1 MLKPAAAVQKTLKAP
16 IHCTGIG
23 LHTGVKAAMR
33 LLPAAEGTGIVFR
46 RIDGSVAI
54 EIAANW
60 SNAVESALCTT
71 LRDLR
76 GNSIMT
82 IEHLMAAL
90 SGCGIDNAIIEL
102 DGPEVPIMDGSAA
115 PFVFLIECAGTA
127 AQTAPRQAIKVLKP
141 IWVGDDHKSASLEPD
156 HVFAVDFEIDFD
168 NPMIAQQSVSVV
180 LEPMVFKSEVSRA
193 RTFGFLHEVDQLRAA
208 GLARGG
214 SLDNAI
220 VVSSAGILNE
230 GGLRYVDEFVRHK
243 ALDAIGDLYLAG
255 GPLLARFQ
263 GVRSSHALNRRLLE
277 ALFTDRDAW
286 CYAQVIEVDEFAA
299 PWEQS
304 LQAMTA

>member
-1 MLKPAAAVQKTLKAP
+1 
-16 IHCTGIG
+16 
-23 LHTGVKAAMR
+23 
-33 LLPAAEGTGIVFR
+33 
-46 RIDGSVAI
+46 
-54 EIAANW
+54 
-60 SNAVESALCTT
+60 
-71 LRDLR
+71 
-76 GNSIMT
+76 
-82 IEHLMAAL
+82 
-90 SGCGIDNAIIEL
+90 
-102 DGPEVPIMDGSAA
+102 MDGSAA

-141 IWVGDDHKSASLEPD
+141 IRVGDDHKSASLEPD

-168 NPMIAQQSVSVV
+168 NPMIAQQSVSVM

-220 VVSSAGILNE
+220 VVSGDGILNE

-255 GPLLARFQ
+255 GPLLARFH

-277 ALFTDRDAW
+277 ALFSDRDAW
-286 CYAQVIEVDEFAA
+286 CYAQVTEVDDFAA